1 MNPKTITVKVVDGK
15 IIFPKRTDRQ
25 VYQTL
30 YQKVHSLL
38 TDDSGEVKTRT
49 RPYNDPEALD
59 TKMVRLYRKAEE
71 YYTAAQQIEEYLR
84 NGKRLEITYEVTD
97 TNKPVER

>member
-1 MNPKTITVKVVDGK
+1 
-15 IIFPKRTDRQ
+15 
-25 VYQTL
+25 
-30 YQKVHSLL
+30 
-38 TDDSGEVKTRT
+38 
-49 RPYNDPEALD
+49 
-59 TKMVRLYRKAEE
+59 MVRLYRKAEE